1 MSLNDITD
9 VKIRKLDGTGNVL
22 AFADITLLG
31 LYVVRG
37 FKVMSGENG
46 PWVSM
51 PSQRD
56 KGGNWRDSFFPLNK
70 DARARLTGTILEKY
84 GLLAPPPARSQG
96 AEPSA
101 DDAMEPVD
109 DL

>member
-1 MSLNDITD
+1 MSPASNDVTD

-22 AFADITLLG
+22 AFADITLVG
-31 LYVVRG
+31 KYVVRG

-56 KGGNWRDSFFPLNK
+56 KGGNWRDSFFPLTK
-70 DARARLTGTILEKY
+70 ESRASLTQTILEKY
-84 GLLAPPPARSQG
+84 TSLAPPPANGGS
-96 AEPSA
+96 
-101 DDAMEPVD
+101 DDGMVD
-109 DL
+109 M

>member
-1 MSLNDITD
+1 MDVTD
-9 VKIRKLDGTGNVL
+9 VKIRKLDGTGSVL
-22 AFADITLLG
+22 AFADITLYG
-31 LYVVRG
+31 KYVVRG

-70 DARARLTGTILEKY
+70 DARTELSGSILEKY
-84 GLLAPPPARSQG
+84 NSLAPPPPDEADRSK
-96 AEPSA
+96 A
-101 DDAMEPVD
+101 DLEI
-109 DL
+109 